1 MNELIYWI
9 WLSLST
15 TPGSPTFKKLID
27 AFSGAKEIYEAELY
41 DISKY
46 IGSRSSDRAKLAE
59 KDLTK
64 AVEIYNYCEKY
75 NIGILAYPDEMFP
88 VSLREID
95 TPPVLLYYRGKIPD
109 FNKRFSL
116 AVVGTRNLSDYGRR
130 AAFVSAYEISLA
142 GGIIVSGMA
151 MGIDGVAHAGAL
163 AAGGV
168 TVAVIGTGI
177 NVCYPK
183 DHQTLAREI
192 VKNGCVL
199 TEFAPGTPPSRTS
212 FPKRNRIIS
221 GLCAATLVVEGKE
234 RSGSL
239 ITARCAK
246 EQGRTVYAL
255 PGNINSKNSE
265 AANILLKSGAK
276 VFTSSDDVIK
286 DFSDT
291 YRGVLNPFNLPQRV
305 DLDIKAFLRKY
316 GVIAVAPDDD
326 IFDPPFASE
335 KKRQKSASLNAPM
348 TLLAEE
354 DGDVEPSYSEPPA
367 SFDKT
372 ALAVYKKIPL
382 RESCSIESLI
392 DAEMSMRVVMQA
404 LLKLEMGHFV
414 EICPGEV
421 VKRKL
426 N

>member
-15 TPGSPTFKKLID
+15 TPGSPTFRKLIE
-27 AFSGAKEIYEAELY
+27 AFPGAKEIYDAELHE
-41 DISKY
+41 ISRY
-46 IGSRSSDRAKLAE
+46 IGSRSSDRAKLAQ

-64 AVEIYNYCEKY
+64 ATEIYNYCVKY
-75 NIGILAYPDEMFP
+75 DIGILAYPDEMFP

-95 TPPVLLYYRGKIPD
+95 TPPVLLYYRGRLPD
-109 FNKRFSL
+109 FNKSFSL

-130 AAFVSAYEISLA
+130 AAFISAYEITLA

-177 NVCYPK
+177 NICYPE
-183 DHQTLAREI
+183 DHKTLAREI
-192 VKNGCVL
+192 VKSGCVL

-255 PGNINSKNSE
+255 PGNVNSKNSE
-265 AANILLKSGAK
+265 ATNLLLKNGAK
-276 VFTSSDDVIK
+276 IFTSSDDVIK
-286 DFSDT
+286 DFSDL
-291 YRGVLNPFNLPQRV
+291 YRGVLNPFNLPGKV
-305 DLDIKAFLRKY
+305 DVDVKAYLRKY
-316 GVIAVAPDDD
+316 SVIAVAPDDD
-326 IFDPPFASE
+326 IFNPPFANA
-335 KKRQKSASLNAPM
+335 KRPEPTVPLAQIK
-348 TLLAEE
+348 AEE
-354 DGDVEPSYSEPPA
+354 KGTEGASESSLEPPP
-367 SFDKT
+367 SFDKL
-372 ALAVYKKIPL
+372 ALAVYKKIPAND
-382 RESCSIESLI
+382 SCSIESLI
-392 DAEMSMRVVMQA
+392 DSEMSMRVVMQA
-404 LLKLEMGHFV
+404 LLKLEMGRFV

>member
-15 TPGSPTFKKLID
+15 TPGSPTFKRLID
-27 AFSGAKEIYEAELY
+27 AFSGAKEIYDAELCE
-41 DISKY
+41 ISKY
-46 IGSRSSDRAKLAE
+46 IGSRSSDRARLAE

-64 AVEIYNYCEKY
+64 ATEIYNYCVKY
-75 NIGILAYPDEMFP
+75 NVGILAYPDEMFP

-95 TPPVLLYYRGKIPD
+95 TPPVLLYYRGRLPD
-109 FNKRFSL
+109 FNKSFSF
-116 AVVGTRNLSDYGRR
+116 AVVGTRNLSDYGRK
-130 AAFVSAYEISLA
+130 AAFVSSYEIALA

-177 NVCYPK
+177 NVCYPQ

-192 VKNGCVL
+192 VKSGCVI

-255 PGNINSKNSE
+255 PGNVNSKNSE
-265 AANILLKSGAK
+265 ATNLLLKNGAK
-276 VFTSSDDVIK
+276 IFTSSDDVIK
-286 DFSDT
+286 DFSDS
-291 YRGVLNPFNLPQRV
+291 YRGVLNPFNLPGKV
-305 DLDIKAFLRKY
+305 DVDVMAYLRKY
-316 GVIAVAPDDD
+316 SVIAVAQDDD
-326 IFDPPFASE
+326 IFNPPFANARRSKEAAATITQAKTVE
-335 KKRQKSASLNAPM
+335 KDNGENSSF
-348 TLLAEE
+348 
-354 DGDVEPSYSEPPA
+354 SSEPPP
-367 SFDKT
+367 SFDKL
-372 ALAVYKKIPL
+372 ALAVYKKIPAT
-382 RESCSIESLI
+382 EGCSIESLI
-392 DAEMSMRVVMQA
+392 DSEMSMRVVMQA
-404 LLKLEMGHFV
+404 LLKLEMGRFV
-414 EICPGEV
+414 EICPGEI